1 VSEETDF
8 LQSIKRSLRTI
19 AISTVVLYCCLAVA
33 GIAGWQIRVN
43 DLKHVNAIATQN
55 QTALCALRTDLE
67 RRVETS
73 KQFLLDNPNGI
84 PGISG
89 ATIRQSITNQE
100 STIDALSNLN
110 CGG

>member
-19 AISTVVLYCCLAVA
+19 AISTVLLYCCLAVV

-67 RRVETS
+67 QRVETA
-73 KQFLLDNPNGI
+73 KQFLLDHPNGT
-84 PGISG
+84 PGIPDV
-89 ATIRQSITNQE
+89 TIRQSITNQE